1 VIEDNSIHKLYP
13 PGDDKWDSSVVYIV
27 TYPKGESSFNFF
39 VDLFGLVSN

>member
-1 VIEDNSIHKLYP
+1 VIEDNNIHKLYP

-39 VDLFGLVSN
+39 FNLFGLVSN